1 MSGKRQ
7 KIQYKQLLLAFGSEG
22 RGESPDA
29 EHKRTEPLV
38 AKPAVESL
46 ATEERLMEEVCDRK
60 NLEIAWKRVRGNKDS
75 PGVDGMTID
84 QAVEYLREHWPTIR
98 SELLEGTYQP
108 QPVRRVGGGGVN
120 RLLIGGWDERRAYL
134 GSDTLFSHRRLGR
147 LHFLPRHRS
156 SNVEPHV
163 RILAET
169 CPGQAGYHSCDRLL
183 RRCSVLRSD
192 RENYGQQAPR
202 LRHIL
207 TTVNHA
213 TPASTA
219 AGLMRQAFPAL

>member
-1 MSGKRQ
+1 MQ
-7 KIQYKQLLLAFGSEG
+7 TPLDPVE
-22 RGESPDA
+22 A
-29 EHKRTEPLV
+29 E
-38 AKPAVESL
+38 
-46 ATEERLMEEVCDRK
+46 
-60 NLEIAWKRVRGNKDS
+60 
-75 PGVDGMTID
+75 
-84 QAVEYLREHWPTIR
+84 EYLICGRTQQADWRR
-98 SELLEGTYQP
+98 SSVGVRQP
-108 QPVRRVGGGGVN
+108 AEWLVED
-120 RLLIGGWDERRAYL
+120 IEGWDERRAYL

-147 LHFLPRHRS
+147 LYFLPRHRS

-207 TTVNHA
+207 TTVHHA

-219 AGLMRQAFPAL
+219 AGLMRNARPVDTLGHDRHAAAGASGC